1 MAARWED
8 FADDGDGYLLQYRTA
23 GDDKVRPEH
32 AALNG
37 VTLPKSDSF
46 WDSYYPPNGWNC
58 RCTVVEVLA
67 SKYPTTDHN
76 EAMQRGEKALSKDS
90 KGMFR
95 FNPGKQERTFPAYN
109 PYTISRCNGCNL
121 SELAGGKGPD
131 PNNPLCQAHFF
142 IVPEANQAGASARI
156 QKYDKKDWD
165 RTYVSDNNRGLVV
178 TEHRRIEEGKRSKNE
193 RAKLEKELR
202 MCKVIADNGH
212 DVELLRIQGRPAGQS
227 YDILLDGI
235 TAELKCITGGA
246 GNMFRRACEAFKKQ
260 GAEAIVF
267 EIPSREAA
275 YYSAL
280 TKCRRILGCEVYFY
294 ATDELVLRKVR

>member
-67 SKYPTTDHN
+67 PKYPTTDHN

-95 FNPGKQERTFPAYN
+95 FNPGKQERTSPAYN
-109 PYTISRCNGCNL
+109 PYTISRCNGYNL
-121 SELAGGKGPD
+121 SEFAGGKGPD
-131 PNNPLCQAHFF
+131 PNNPLCQACQYLHTCYGTSYALIETDRGQVRINRTLYLKKDDYETLVSVAKDF
-142 IVPEANQAGASARI
+142 ANQLGKSVTVLPDVNRKSSLYAMLFPELVGTVYDRKCPDLRI
-156 QKYDKKDWD
+156 DGKLYEVEGYKSLGHAIGNMITRGRKQCPRIIIERPGTMSD
-165 RTYVSDNNRGLVV
+165 RTILRQLQVRLSKISKDDPFQVEEVWVHDDKGV
-178 TEHRRIEEGKRSKNE
+178 TRLI
-193 RAKLEKELR
+193 
-202 MCKVIADNGH
+202 
-212 DVELLRIQGRPAGQS
+212 
-227 YDILLDGI
+227 
-235 TAELKCITGGA
+235 
-246 GNMFRRACEAFKKQ
+246 
-260 GAEAIVF
+260 
-267 EIPSREAA
+267 
-275 YYSAL
+275 
-280 TKCRRILGCEVYFY
+280 
-294 ATDELVLRKVR
+294 